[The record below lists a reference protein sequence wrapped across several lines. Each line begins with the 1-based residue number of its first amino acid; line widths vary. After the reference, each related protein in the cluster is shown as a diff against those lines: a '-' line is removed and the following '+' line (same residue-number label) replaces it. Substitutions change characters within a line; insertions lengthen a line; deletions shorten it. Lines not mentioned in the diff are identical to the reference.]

1 MANLIINTTQNIP
14 ISFQGASLG
23 KRIFAFLLD
32 MVFKILYLILI
43 GIVFTTFIKPIKF
56 DDDFSNAAVA
66 ILFVLPVI
74 IYSFAFEVLLQ
85 GYTPGKR
92 ILHIRVIKID
102 GYQPSVVDYFI
113 RWIMRIVDIWSLT
126 GILGLGSIIAS
137 DKNQRL
143 GDMLAGTAVI
153 SQLPIKNGLNS
164 TIYQE
169 VENSYDV
176 VYLQVLNL
184 NDNDIRIIKQAYTA
198 YLQTNNE
205 NLLLQLVDKIQS
217 TIKIDKQRYTDK
229 EFVEVVLKDY
239 NYLTARV

>member
-1 MANLIINTTQNIP
+1 MAKLTINTTQNIP

-217 TIKIDKQRYTDK
+217 TIKIDKQSYTDK